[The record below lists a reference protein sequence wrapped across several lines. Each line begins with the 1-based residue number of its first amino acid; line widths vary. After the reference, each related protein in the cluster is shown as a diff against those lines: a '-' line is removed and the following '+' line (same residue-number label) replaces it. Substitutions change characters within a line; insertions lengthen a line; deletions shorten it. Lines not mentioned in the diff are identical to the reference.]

1 VSHFFHFRRPGT
13 EVVLSAVVQ
22 GSTGSRRRTGTEAGI
37 SAVAQGSTG
46 SRRRTGTE
54 VGISAVAQGSTGS
67 RRRTGTEVGIS
78 AVAQGSTG
86 LRRRTGTEVGIS
98 AVAQGRT
105 TTRMSEENVNSK
117 LHPYRHR
124 LWRKGRE
131 MASAASGRSNG
142 DKHLKDLSLQV
153 QIKRRTG
160 EGERCS
166 AAGSGTLL
174 FSQIDCWGR

>member
-1 VSHFFHFRRPGT
+1 MGVSHFFHFRRPGT

-22 GSTGSRRRTGTEAGI
+22 GSTGSRRRTGTEVVP

-54 VGISAVAQGSTGS
+54 VVL
-67 RRRTGTEVGIS
+67 S

-86 LRRRTGTEVGIS
+86 LRRRTGTEVVLS

-131 MASAASGRSNG
+131 MASAASGRVNG
-142 DKHLKDLSLQV
+142 DNHLKVLSPQV
-153 QIKRRTG
+153 QIKKRKGGR
-160 EGERCS
+160 EMMVLA

-174 FSQIDCWGR
+174 FHKSTYWGR